1 MNSINYNFSSA
12 LKDIFEKFNKNSKL
26 ASFKK
31 FFPGSDV
38 GLALSVAAL
47 LSILVLPLPTFVLDI
62 GLSLSVTS
70 SILVLMVALFLNK
83 PLDFTSFPTLLLLT
97 TLLRLSLEVATTRLI
112 LSHGYEGTYAAG
124 HVVAAFG
131 GFLMGGDVAIGAILF
146 SILLVVNFMVITK
159 GSGRIAEVA
168 ARFSLDS
175 MPGKQMAI
183 DAELSSGAITDVVAR
198 KKRKELEE
206 ESGFYGAMDGA
217 AKFVRG
223 DAIASLII
231 TAINIV
237 GGLTIGII
245 RHGMSISD
253 AATAFTTLTIG
264 DGLVSQIPALLVSTA
279 SGIVVTK
286 GGTEGGAD
294 VALVRQLGGNPKPLA
309 LAAGCSLV
317 LALMPGLPTFP
328 FLFLA
333 VLSAMGAWFRYNSP
347 ISNSDTEAD
356 AIVVPETTVQADAP
370 ISESLKV
377 DLLRL
382 ELGFNLLAIANGES
396 ARLTEKIKIL
406 RRNIASDMGFV
417 LPPVRIQDNLILPPD
432 YYSVCIKEIE
442 VGRGEIKINKLLA
455 MNPQGGAPNIEG
467 EKTKE
472 PAFGLPALWIDQNL
486 RENAII
492 QGYTVVDPAS
502 VIITHLTE
510 LVKENMA
517 DLLSYSETQK
527 LLDGMPRDQQKL
539 VADLV
544 PSQVSVSIIQR
555 VLQSLLDEKVSI
567 RDLTGI
573 LEAIQEGY
581 GQGFKTVAA
590 LVAHVRIRLARQISS
605 SVMNAQGYIPVLS
618 LSPEWELAAYES
630 LSASIEE
637 KQINFSPSQMQ
648 RFVSSLKYSF
658 ESSSKEGRIPV
669 ILTSR
674 NLRLP
679 LRRIVERIQPTVS
692 VLSQEELFSRAKI
705 INSGTIL

>member
-12 LKDIFEKFNKNSKL
+12 LKDIFDKFNINSKL
-26 ASFKK
+26 SSFKR

>member
-382 ELGFNLLAIANGES
+382 ELGFNLLAIANGEN

-679 LRRIVERIQPTVS
+679 LRRIVERIQPAVS